1 VKIVAVK
8 LDMLLAERSILVV
21 DDERFTRA
29 LVARLLGYL
38 GAKAVFQAENGA
50 DALWMLEGG
59 RMEFDAVIADL
70 EMPRVNGLEML
81 KEIRS
86 GANGCRRDLPV
97 VMLTGHSDIELVSRA
112 MALDIN
118 GFIVKPVSQGA
129 LASRLGRVFGD
140 DVRAIRA
147 STMAYSR
154 FGADEPAPARG
165 GLPVRPPPSPPPSP
179 DGGMY
184 RIALTEVAPG
194 GVLALDV
201 TVPSGLVLVSEG
213 TVLSS
218 RLIQRLKGLGDL
230 NIVIED
236 VWLRV

>member
-1 VKIVAVK
+1 MAVK
-8 LDMLLAERSILVV
+8 PNTLLAERSILVV

-59 RMEFDAVIADL
+59 RMAFDAVVADL

-129 LASRLGRVFGD
+129 LASRLARVFGD
-140 DVRAIRA
+140 DVRTIRA
-147 STMAYSR
+147 ESEYAMVDAR

-184 RIALTEVAPG
+184 RIALTDVAPG

-213 TVLSS
+213 TVLTS